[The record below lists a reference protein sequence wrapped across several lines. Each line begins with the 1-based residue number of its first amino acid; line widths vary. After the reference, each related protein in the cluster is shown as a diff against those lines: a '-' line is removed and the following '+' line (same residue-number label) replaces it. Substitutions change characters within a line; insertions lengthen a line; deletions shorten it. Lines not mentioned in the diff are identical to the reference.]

1 MRRLAHVLA
10 LAITLAALVAR
21 AQSDAAI
28 EVALDPPARL
38 AVGARAEVIVR
49 VRASERAGRP
59 MLITPSSE
67 GSAIE
72 VVRGRLTRGDA
83 EEAGGELRFR
93 VPIVARTAGTAVMRV
108 RVDGFACEAGHCRA
122 LVVEASAPIE
132 VLPAP

>member
-1 MRRLAHVLA
+1 M
-10 LAITLAALVAR
+10 LAISIATFVAR
-21 AQSDAAI
+21 AQSAPAI
-28 EVALDPPARL
+28 EVALDPPARI

-49 VRASERAGRP
+49 VRAGERAGRP

-83 EEAGGELRFR
+83 EDASGELRFR

-108 RVDGFACEAGHCRA
+108 RIDGFECEAGHCRA

-132 VLPAP
+132 VLPAS